1 MVPKQKVCGPAEPTA
16 RLPLID
22 SHQSPPATTQMRH
35 DMQSPM
41 LADTNQRPVPG
52 LAIEYADRDEVIA
65 SALRMMQIHADTF
78 RKLAE

>member
-1 MVPKQKVCGPAEPTA
+1 MLPKKKVCGSAELDA
-16 RLPLID
+16 RLRLVDP
-22 SHQSPPATTQMRH
+22 HQSPPATTQMRH

>member
-1 MVPKQKVCGPAEPTA
+1 
-16 RLPLID
+16 
-22 SHQSPPATTQMRH
+22 MRH

-41 LADTNQRPVPG
+41 LANTNQRPVPG
-52 LAIEYADRDEVIA
+52 PAIEYADRDEVIA